1 MGLVNL
7 SAKQMTRRELA
18 LALDVELCDLV
29 SLWRRNL
36 LPREFEGLAKLA
48 AETHRRAA
56 RVVVGYRVRSSDGCC
71 VVRDEEKHNVYTTVM
86 KVEPIARYEAY
97 RLAAYWIEAG
107 YLPTIHRVKR
117 RPS

>member
-56 RVVVGYRVRSSDGCC
+56 REVVGYRVRSSDGCC
-71 VVRDEEKHNVYTTVM
+71 VVRHEENVYTTVM
-86 KVEPIARYEAY
+86 KVKPIGRDEAY
-97 RLAAYWIEAG
+97 RLAAYWMRPG
-107 YLPTIHRVKR
+107 TC
-117 RPS
+117 RPSIG